1 MLFLILY
8 GISCSSRKLQTVAR
22 KKLEKTALSDMTHHR
37 SDEAETYASTTASP
51 PPVQISLDD
60 SIDTE
65 YKESHFLSGSG
76 LITPGTD
83 FSEEVR
89 ASSHFCRVCTFVT
102 HQGCNSA
109 STTLFACFI

>member
-1 MLFLILY
+1 MEFRRHLP
-8 GISCSSRKLQTVAR
+8 TVVE
-22 KKLEKTALSDMTHHR
+22 KKLEKTALSDMTHLR
-37 SDEAETYASTTASP
+37 SEEVDTYASTTASP

-65 YKESHFLSGSG
+65 YKESHFLNGSG

-89 ASSHFCRVCTFVT
+89 ASYDF
-102 HQGCNSA
+102 
-109 STTLFACFI
+109 

>member
-1 MLFLILY
+1 MR
-8 GISCSSRKLQTVAR
+8 S
-22 KKLEKTALSDMTHHR
+22 KKKIGEFADMSDSR

-60 SIDTE
+60 RLESE
-65 YKESHFLSGSG
+65 YKESHFLNGGG

-89 ASSHFCRVCTFVT
+89 AR
-102 HQGCNSA
+102 
-109 STTLFACFI
+109 